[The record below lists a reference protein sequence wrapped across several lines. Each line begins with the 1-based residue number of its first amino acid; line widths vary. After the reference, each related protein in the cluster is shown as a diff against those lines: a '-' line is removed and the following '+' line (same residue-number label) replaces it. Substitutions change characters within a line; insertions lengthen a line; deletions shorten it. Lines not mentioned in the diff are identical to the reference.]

1 VEQHHLTEELTAPEI
16 ANLWTAYQE
25 DTLNICGI
33 SFFLTHVDDPQ
44 IRALLEQS
52 LSLAKKRQE
61 REIHFFQEANYP
73 IPQGFSDKDVN
84 FDAPRLFSDKLYLEY
99 ILDMSNLSIITY
111 GSALA
116 LAVRPDLINFY
127 TENLHDIE
135 SLHKEAKELKREK
148 GFLIRA
154 PNIPKPDQI
163 HFVKKD
169 SFLSGWLGDRRPLL
183 GTEIANLV
191 YNFERNALGQAII
204 TGFSQVVE
212 SDDAIRFFEK
222 GRDISGKHHEIF
234 SNILRE
240 NYLSAGILL
249 TPEVTDSTV
258 SPFSD
263 KLMMNFVTILITSGI
278 SQYGMAMAE
287 SPRHD
292 LAAQYTKLMAEIGK
306 YANEGAN
313 ILIDHGWMEQ
323 PPIAAD
329 RKDLAKR

>member
-1 VEQHHLTEELTAPEI
+1 MI
-16 ANLWTAYQE
+16 
-25 DTLNICGI
+25 
-33 SFFLTHVDDPQ
+33 
-44 IRALLEQS
+44 
-52 LSLAKKRQE
+52 K
-61 REIHFFQEANYP
+61 
-73 IPQGFSDKDVN
+73 
-84 FDAPRLFSDKLYLEY
+84 
-99 ILDMSNLSIITY
+99 
-111 GSALA
+111 
-116 LAVRPDLINFY
+116 FY
-127 TENLHDIE
+127 TDNLHDIE

-204 TGFSQVVE
+204 AGFSQVVE

-263 KLMMNFVTILITSGI
+263 KLMMNFVTILITSGM
-278 SQYGMAMAE
+278 SDYGMAMTESTIHNLDAE
-287 SPRHD
+287 
-292 LAAQYTKLMAEIGK
+292 YTNLMAEIGK
-306 YANEGAN
+306 YANGGAN
-313 ILIDHGWMEQ
+313 MLSNYGSMQ
-323 PPIAAD
+323 QSPI
-329 RKDLAKR
+329 